1 MSDLNN
7 ADLELFKQKGWEIKF
22 RTEIPLLSKTFLFP
36 TYLSGLEFVNSLA
49 HIAER
54 LDHHPDLFL
63 SYRKVTVEIFTHSK
77 NTITDLDLRFA
88 EEWNKFWLSDR
99 NLGNLKS
106 IYQGSYLVD
115 IRTID
120 DLEL

>member
-22 RTEIPLLSKTFLFP
+22 RTEIPLLSKTFIFP

-88 EEWNKFWLSDR
+88 EEAETIIR
-99 NLGNLKS
+99 
-106 IYQGSYLVD
+106 QG
-115 IRTID
+115 
-120 DLEL
+120 